1 MLEPSH
7 TPCPFCGQSQPDQ
20 VTEVLDSA
28 RHRILGIIVGRESQ
42 KKLSSMKNDILD
54 CYLVENMTQQQIAEE
69 LGTTQ
74 PNVSEHINDILDRV
88 YDLMTFYETYPFR
101 YNVFYE

>member
-7 TPCPFCGQSQPDQ
+7 TPCPLCGKSEEDQ
-20 VTEVLDSA
+20 VTEILDSA
-28 RHRILGIIVGRESQ
+28 RHRVLGIVVGRESR

-54 CYLVENMTQQQIAEE
+54 CYLIENKTQQEIADS

-74 PNVSEHINDILDRV
+74 PNVSEHLNDILDQL
-88 YDLMTFYETYPFR
+88 YDLISFYESYPYR
-101 YNVFYE
+101 LNVFYE